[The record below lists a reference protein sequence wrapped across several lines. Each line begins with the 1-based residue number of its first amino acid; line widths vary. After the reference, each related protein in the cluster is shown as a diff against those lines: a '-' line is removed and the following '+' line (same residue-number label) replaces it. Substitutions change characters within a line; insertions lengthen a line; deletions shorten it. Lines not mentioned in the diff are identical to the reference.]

1 MARLRQT
8 EPKKETIGD
17 YNFYIKP
24 FPAMVAAN
32 LTGDLASL
40 LTPVLAALLPLVGND
55 TDKEGEESEGD
66 GGLLDIDVDQA
77 AASMA
82 KSMEGFSGKRV
93 ESMMKKLLVT
103 YKNVAVEIP
112 ELDEDDTPTGEYEQE
127 VLDMDLVNE
136 LFCGEVQDMF
146 VLAFY
151 VIRLNFNGF
160 FKKLAGRFGKAGEV
174 LAKKTRQIL

>member
-8 EPKKETIGD
+8 EPKKESINN

-32 LTGDLASL
+32 LTGELASL
-40 LTPVLAALLPLVGND
+40 LTPVLAALMPLVGN
-55 TDKEGEESEGD
+55 ENEEKSEGD
-66 GGLLDIDVDQA
+66 GGLLDIDVNQA

-82 KSMEGFSGKRV
+82 KSMEGFSGNKV
-93 ESMMKKLLVT
+93 ESMMKKLLVAH
-103 YKNVAVEIP
+103 KNIVVEIP
-112 ELDEDDTPTGEYEQE
+112 AMDEDDIETGEYEQE

-136 LFCGEVQDMF
+136 IFCGEVQDMF
-146 VLAFY
+146 ILAFY

-160 FKKLAGRFGKAGEV
+160 FKKLAGRFGKAGEE
-174 LAKKTRQIL
+174 LAKRTRQIL

>member
-40 LTPVLAALLPLVGND
+40 LTPVLAALLLLVKK
-55 TDKEGEESEGD
+55 DKKDEDSENTD
-66 GGLLDIDVDQA
+66 GGLMDIDVDQA

-82 KSMEGFSGKRV
+82 KSMDGFSGQRV

-103 YKNVAVEIP
+103 HRNVVVELP
-112 ELDEDDTPTGEYEQE
+112 QLDEDDIETGEYEQE
-127 VLDMDLVNE
+127 ILDMDLVNE
-136 LFCGEVQDMF
+136 IFCGDVQDMF
-146 VLAFY
+146 ILAFY

-160 FKKLAGRFGKAGEV
+160 FKKLAGRFGKAGEELV
-174 LAKKTRQIL
+174 KKTRQIL

>member
-40 LTPVLAALLPLVGND
+40 LTPVLTALLPLVGKD
-55 TDKEGEESEGD
+55 GEESEGD
-66 GGLLDIDVDQA
+66 GGLLDVDVDQA

-103 YKNVAVEIP
+103 YKNVAVEVP
-112 ELDEDDTPTGEYEQE
+112 ELDEDDTPTGGYEQE
-127 VLDMDLVNE
+127 VLDMDIVNE
-136 LFCGEVQDMF
+136 IFCGEVQDMF

-160 FKKLAGRFGKAGEV
+160 FKKLAGRFGKAGEA
-174 LAKKTRQIL
+174 LMKKTRQIL

>member
-40 LTPVLAALLPLVGND
+40 LTPVLAALLPLVGS
-55 TDKEGEESEGD
+55 DKGAEEGGEGD
-66 GGLLDIDVDQA
+66 GGLMDVDVDQA

-82 KSMEGFSGKRV
+82 KSMDGFSGKKV
-93 ESMMKKLLVT
+93 ESMMKKLLIA
-103 YKNVAVEIP
+103 YKNVAVELP
-112 ELDEDDTPTGEYEQE
+112 VEDEDGVETGEYDQE
-127 VLDMDLVNE
+127 ILDMDIANE
-136 LFCGEVQDMF
+136 IFCGDVQDMF
-146 VLAFY
+146 ILAFC

-160 FKKLAGRFGKAGEV
+160 FKRLAGPSGKAGEALV
-174 LAKKTRQIL
+174 KKMRTIL

>member
-17 YNFYIKP
+17 YNFYIRP

-40 LTPVLAALLPLVGND
+40 LTPVLAALLPLVGSDNEDND
-55 TDKEGEESEGD
+55 SESAD
-66 GGLLDIDVDQA
+66 GGLMDIDVDQA

-82 KSMEGFSGKRV
+82 KSMDGFSGKKV

-103 YKNVAVEIP
+103 HKNVVVELP
-112 ELDEDDTPTGEYEQE
+112 ELDEDDTETGEYEQE

-160 FKKLAGRFGKAGEV
+160 FKKLAGRFGKAGEA

>member
-55 TDKEGEESEGD
+55 NGNEEGGESD
-66 GGLLDIDVDQA
+66 GGLMDIDVDQA

-82 KSMEGFSGKRV
+82 KSMDGFSGKKV
-93 ESMMKKLLVT
+93 EAMMRKLLVT
-103 YKNVAVEIP
+103 YKNIAVEIP
-112 ELDEDDTPTGEYEQE
+112 ELDEDGLETGEYEQE
-127 VLDMDLVNE
+127 ILDMDLVNE
-136 LFCGEVQDMF
+136 IFCGEVQDMF
-146 VLAFY
+146 ILAFF

-160 FKKLAGRFGKAGEV
+160 FKKLAGRFGKAGEA

>member
-55 TDKEGEESEGD
+55 AEESEGD

-103 YKNVAVEIP
+103 YKNVAVEVP

-160 FKKLAGRFGKAGEV
+160 FKKLAGRFGKAGEALV
-174 LAKKTRQIL
+174 KKTRQIL

>member
-1 MARLRQT
+1 MTRLRQM

-32 LTGDLASL
+32 MTGDLASL
-40 LTPVLAALLPLVGND
+40 LTPVLAALLPLVGS
-55 TDKEGEESEGD
+55 DKGDGESGEGD
-66 GGLLDIDVDQA
+66 GGLMDVDVDQA

-82 KSMEGFSGKRV
+82 KSMDGFSGKKV

-103 YKNVAVEIP
+103 YKNIAVEIP
-112 ELDEDDTPTGEYEQE
+112 ELDEDGIETGDYEQE
-127 VLDMDLVNE
+127 ILDMDLVNE
-136 LFCGEVQDMF
+136 IFCGEVQDMF
-146 VLAFY
+146 ILAFY

-160 FKKLAGRFGKAGEV
+160 FKKIADRFGKVGEELV
-174 LAKKTRQIL
+174 KKTRQIL

>member
-17 YNFYIKP
+17 YNFYIRP

-40 LTPVLAALLPLVGND
+40 LTPVLAALLPLVGD
-55 TDKEGEESEGD
+55 GDGDSD
-66 GGLLDIDVDQA
+66 GGLMDVDVEQA

-82 KSMEGFSGKRV
+82 KSMEGFSGNKV
-93 ESMMKKLLVT
+93 EAMMKKLLVAQ
-103 YKNVAVEIP
+103 KNIAVEIP
-112 ELDEDDTPTGEYEQE
+112 VYDEYETPTGEYEQE
-127 VLDMDLVNE
+127 ILNMDLVNE
-136 LFCGEVQDMF
+136 IFCGEVQDMF
-146 VLAFY
+146 ILAFY

-160 FKKLAGRFGKAGEV
+160 FKKLAGRFGKAGEELV
-174 LAKKTRQIL
+174 KKTRQIL

>member
-40 LTPVLAALLPLVGND
+40 LTPVLAALLPLVGNGNENQED
-55 TDKEGEESEGD
+55 DNADS
-66 GGLLDIDVDQA
+66 GLMDIDVDQA

-82 KSMEGFSGKRV
+82 KSMEGFSGQRV
-93 ESMMKKLLVT
+93 ESMMKKFLV
-103 YKNVAVEIP
+103 
-112 ELDEDDTPTGEYEQE
+112 
-127 VLDMDLVNE
+127 
-136 LFCGEVQDMF
+136 
-146 VLAFY
+146 
-151 VIRLNFNGF
+151 
-160 FKKLAGRFGKAGEV
+160 
-174 LAKKTRQIL
+174 